1 MAKYIDREALVEWLK
16 RIPLKDLSDGL
27 GLCRVIFEDDFNYKG
42 MSGSL
47 RLGKATMDN
56 GFGQFRTFL
65 AYKLAEQGKKLVA
78 IDKWFPSSKL
88 CRHCGCINDRLT
100 LSDRVWVC
108 PSCGETILRDV
119 NAAINIRDTGIAQIA

>member
-1 MAKYIDREALVEWLK
+1 MCA
-16 RIPLKDLSDGL
+16 
-27 GLCRVIFEDDFNYKG
+27 EDINYKD

-47 RLGKATMDN
+47 HLGKSTLDN

-65 AYKLAEQGKKLVA
+65 EYKLAEQGKKLVT

-88 CRHCGCINDRLT
+88 CHHCGYVNDALT

-119 NAAINIRDTGIAQIA
+119 NAAINIRDAGVTQIA